1 MGLRLFRRMVLDLVL
16 LRICCVWLG
25 GGTMDPHA
33 LVVDIAAPA
42 ARCPCVEDVR
52 IMWFGGRP

>member
-1 MGLRLFRRMVLDLVL
+1 
-16 LRICCVWLG
+16 
-25 GGTMDPHA
+25 MDPHA